1 MINKFLT
8 DIKIIKNAINT
19 KKLVIFAGAGISI
32 DAGVPSWGKLIDEI
46 KKDLDLPE
54 NETDYL
60 KIPQI
65 YYNERQ
71 EKEYIEKI
79 RKVLGHKKLKH
90 NEIHEEIFELNP
102 EHILTTNFEDLLE
115 QVINKN
121 SLPFSLVK
129 QDVDLPYS
137 NNTKLLVK
145 IHGDLESTNFVL
157 KEDDYINYSK
167 DHPLIEAFINSV
179 FATKVVLF
187 IGYSFNDYNLKLIV
201 QNVRNILGNNFQN
214 AYLLSIDNK
223 IHQSHKQYL
232 KNKGI
237 NVIDYFDADTI
248 DDLGKKSNN
257 YIEEFLNGKN
267 IYNEIYYKKIESLS
281 DKGMLLLN
289 FIKFI
294 RHYDELKIETSS
306 TNIINQISDSFDR
319 FSEIKS
325 LPQDFI
331 SKLYP
336 FKSTSEP
343 EYLLQG
349 TTLLLKN
356 EAVKKLFIE
365 EIEIE
370 GFTVKYNSKN
380 ELSTNVVGDFEE
392 KIKKIVIKLNN
403 SLIYSVSQQNEKA
416 DSFGYRGFSPN
427 SKNITLKNKE
437 KCDCSK
443 CKFQKFEFKSTLND
457 INSYTINEI
466 SDLKEDIQKAYL
478 NYKLGNFLNSF
489 NMFEEIASKSWQM
502 GKYITYYIAKTNM
515 KSLKWKVKS
524 QEEIKEEDKNKFED
538 IDTDKLIFQIP
549 YKSNEEYELLKII
562 RDDSIL
568 LKSKNEIDSLY
579 KNIYTTYE
587 GYQGGYYTQVGAYY
601 PQLVYI
607 ELYKLYLFYTENFI
621 VGDIFSNFKNVFEKG
636 IEALIIS
643 HITSNDYG
651 GRLKKLSTDVFYFA
665 VCYCDSK
672 TLYDFLNKHKVK
684 KLEFG
689 EEAIIEIIDFCFNY
703 FNSFFIKSSF
713 AFNNHYKND
722 LIFNQ
727 LTKEFFKG
735 EMESYFKKMMLLFL
749 FIEIPKDK
757 KIKFIDDLITFL
769 EYENFIYGDDVKFL
783 KLFLE
788 KNHTL
793 FSFKDCEKLLKIVHD
808 KTRKYEMYNTI
819 NTIAFIANENKYE
832 LLKDKNYALKI
843 LSDFDYYEP
852 NKSIIVSLWKMSN
865 EEVKKELYSILINK
879 LETNFDPE
887 LYRQASYENMIDFNL
902 FFEAY
907 IVEIRKS
914 NTDLSY
920 EFRDSKPKL
929 NNFLFHNALL
939 FIYDMKV
946 KSNDKRLDVFTNIS
960 EQMQFF
966 LFRDKFDLS
975 KFKIE
980 WLYLIDW
987 DIIYKELSKIKQL
1000 KKIIES
1006 ALKEKYEEKLSNIY
1020 TKFFI

>member
-19 KKLVIFAGAGISI
+19 KKLVVFAGAGISI
-32 DAGVPSWGKLIDEI
+32 DAGVPSWGKLIEEI

-54 NETDYL
+54 NESDYL

-121 SLPFSLVK
+121 SLPFSIVK

-214 AYLLSIDNK
+214 AYLLSIDRK

-237 NVIDYFDADTI
+237 NVLDYFDADTI
-248 DDLGKKSNN
+248 DDSGKKNKN

-267 IYNEIYYKKIESLS
+267 IYNETYFKKIESLS
-281 DKGMLLLN
+281 DNGMLLLN

-306 TNIINQISDSFDR
+306 SNIINQISESFDR

-325 LPQDFI
+325 LPQNFI
-331 SKLYP
+331 SRLYP
-336 FKSTSEP
+336 FKSSSEP

-356 EAVKKLFIE
+356 EAIIKLFMEDIE
-365 EIEIE
+365 VE
-370 GFTVKYNSKN
+370 GFSIKYNSKKEFSIN
-380 ELSTNVVGDFEE
+380 AIDDFEE

-403 SLIYSVSQQNEKA
+403 SLIYSVSQQNEQA

-427 SKNITLKNKE
+427 SKNITLKHKE
-437 KCDCSK
+437 ICNCSK
-443 CKFQKFEFKSTLND
+443 CKFEKFEYGSTLID

-478 NYKLGNFLNSF
+478 NYKLGNFLHSF

-515 KSLKWKVKS
+515 KSLKWRVKS
-524 QEEIKEEDKNKFED
+524 YEEIKDEDKNKFED

-568 LKSKNEIDSLY
+568 LKSKNEIDSLH
-579 KNIYTTYE
+579 KKISKTYE
-587 GYQGGYYTQVGAYY
+587 GYKGDYYTEIGAYY

-607 ELYKLYLFYTENFI
+607 ELYKLYFFYTKNYI
-621 VGDIFSNFKNVFEKG
+621 IGDIYSNFKNVFVKG

-643 HITSNDYG
+643 HVTSNDYG
-651 GRLKKLSTDVFYFA
+651 GRLKKMSTDVFYFA

-672 TLYDFLNKHKVK
+672 ILFDFLNKHKVK
-684 KLEFG
+684 KLEF
-689 EEAIIEIIDFCFNY
+689 EEDALIEIIDFCLNY
-703 FNSFFIKSSF
+703 FNSFFIKSKF
-713 AFNNHYKND
+713 AFNNHFKND

-735 EMESYFKKMMLLFL
+735 EMQSYFKKMVLLFL
-749 FIEIPKDK
+749 FIEIPEIK
-757 KIKFIDDLITFL
+757 KNKFIDDLITFL
-769 EYENFIYGDDVKFL
+769 EYENFIYGDDVKYL
-783 KLFLE
+783 NLFLE
-788 KNHTL
+788 KNYAL
-793 FSFKDCEKLLKIVHD
+793 FSIKDCERLLKIIHE
-808 KTRKYEMYNTI
+808 KTRKYEIYKTI
-819 NTIAFIANENKYE
+819 DIIAFISTKNKYE
-832 LLKDKNYALKI
+832 LLTDKNYALKI

-865 EEVKKELYSILINK
+865 EEIKKELQSILIIK
-879 LETNFDPE
+879 LKTNFDSE
-887 LYRQASYENMIDFNL
+887 LYVEASFNKMIDYNL
-902 FFEAY
+902 FFETF
-907 IVEIRKS
+907 INEINS
-914 NTDLSY
+914 ADLNYS
-920 EFRDSKPKL
+920 FRNGKPKL
-929 NNFLFHNALL
+929 NNFTFHNNLI
-939 FIYDMKV
+939 FIYEMKV
-946 KSNDKRLDVFTNIS
+946 KSNDKRLESIINPS

-966 LFRDKFDLS
+966 LFRDRFDLS
-975 KFKIE
+975 RFKIE
-980 WLYLIDW
+980 WLYLCKW
-987 DIIYKELSKIKQL
+987 DIIYKELSKIKPL
-1000 KKIIES
+1000 KKIIEL
-1006 ALKEKYEEKLSNIY
+1006 ALKDKYEEQLSNIY